1 MLRTARTVVCA
12 AGMVLIT
19 VLVSHAADVNKALSE
34 AEGRKRAA
42 ENGLKEIKSKS
53 SQPSDQ
59 IQTAYKDAATQQ
71 NAWLD
76 AVCQAVDQSAASAP
90 DVSTAAETAATTLV
104 KWVTVRNQALG
115 LPDLTGAIADSVK
128 QSVARD
134 LVDIAGTTW
143 KNSRGADAKKRTS
156 VVASLNER
164 LRWKAFEEIR

>member
-1 MLRTARTVVCA
+1 MLRSARTIVGA
-12 AGMVLIT
+12 AGVMLIT
-19 VLVSHAADVNKALSE
+19 VLTSQAADVNKALSE

-53 SQPSDQ
+53 SPPSEQ
-59 IQTAYKDAATQQ
+59 IQTAYMDAATKQ

-76 AVCQAVDQSAASAP
+76 AVCEAVEQGTASAP
-90 DVSTAAETAATTLV
+90 DVSSSAEAAATTLV
-104 KWVTVRNQALG
+104 QWVSVRNQALG
-115 LPDLTGAIADSVK
+115 LPDLTGAVADSVK

-156 VVASLNER
+156 VVASLKER
-164 LRWKAFEEIR
+164 LRWKTF